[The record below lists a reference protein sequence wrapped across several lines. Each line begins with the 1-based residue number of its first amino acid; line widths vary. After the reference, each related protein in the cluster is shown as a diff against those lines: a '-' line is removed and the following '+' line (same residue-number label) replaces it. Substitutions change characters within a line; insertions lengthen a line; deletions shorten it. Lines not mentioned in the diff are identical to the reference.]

1 MLMNNFSHLSRF
13 ITAYFLGGLCLGAT
27 AMAATSPPVIDE
39 HISKSHASWRA
50 GAKPSDGLSMGTLK
64 VQLEQTTLSEVLR
77 TVGSGA
83 IDHQGDA
90 AENIYWLCYT
100 GLTDGRNL
108 RVWIEAS
115 GEMGG
120 PEHRV
125 TNIAVRTV
133 AGTDPVSDCPAL
145 SEIFEKMSFN
155 NGIWLGASQAAVQQA
170 LPLGLLHIGKQ
181 AFVGYQGKVAN
192 DGQCNGGY
200 DVLNSFYLTF
210 RDGVVVAIDAG
221 QVTSC

>member
-1 MLMNNFSHLSRF
+1 
-13 ITAYFLGGLCLGAT
+13 
-27 AMAATSPPVIDE
+27 
-39 HISKSHASWRA
+39 
-50 GAKPSDGLSMGTLK
+50 MGTLK

-77 TVGSGA
+77 TVGSGS
-83 IDHQGDA
+83 INHRGDA
-90 AENIYWLCYT
+90 AGSIYWLCYT
-100 GLTDGRNL
+100 GLTDGTNL

-120 PEHRV
+120 PEHQV

-133 AGTDPVSDCPAL
+133 VDTAPVSDCPAL
-145 SEIFEKMSFN
+145 SERFEKMSFN

-170 LPLGLLHIGKQ
+170 FPLGLLHIGKQ
-181 AFVGYQGKVAN
+181 AFVGYQGKVAD
-192 DGQCNGGY
+192 DGHCDGGY
-200 DVLNSFYLTF
+200 DLLNSFYLTF